1 MQTKQLYPTDLTD
14 SQWNLIK
21 EMLPKARPGG
31 RPRSL
36 EMRDIVNAILYLVV
50 SGVQWRMLPKEYP
63 KWPSVYHY
71 FREWRQSGL
80 WKRVHDTLRA
90 RVREKAGR
98 HKHPTAGCIDSQSV
112 EMTLVP
118 GLRGYDAGKHVMG
131 RKRHILVDTL
141 GLVLG
146 VLVTAASISDP
157 AGARQPLSKLGGFC
171 KNLRKI
177 WADGTYRGELLNW
190 VADRFRFRIEPVL
203 RPEGQKGF
211 QVLPRRWVVER
222 TFAWLDAN
230 RRLSKDYEV
239 LIDTSETMI
248 YIAMT
253 RLLIRRLATTT
264 S

>member
-1 MQTKQLYPTDLTD
+1 MQTKQLYPTDLND
-14 SQWNLIK
+14 SQWNVIR
-21 EMLPKARPGG
+21 EMLPKAKPGG

-36 EMRDIVNAILYLVV
+36 EMREVVNGILYLVV
-50 SGVQWRMLPKEYP
+50 GGIQWRMLPKEYP

-71 FREWRQSGL
+71 FREWQEKGL
-80 WKRVHDTLRA
+80 WKRIHDTLRA

-98 HKHPTAGCIDSQSV
+98 HKHPTAACIDSQSV

-118 GLRGYDAGKHVMG
+118 GLRGYDAGKHGMG

-146 VLVTAASISDP
+146 VIVTAASVSDP
-157 AGARQPLSKLGGFC
+157 AGARQLLSCLGGFC

-190 VADRFRFRIEPVL
+190 VATRFRFRVEAVVHPK
-203 RPEGQKGF
+203 GQKGF

-222 TFAWLDAN
+222 TFAWFDAN

-239 LIDTSETMI
+239 LTDTSVSMI

-253 RLLIRRLATTT
+253 RLLLRRLVP

>member
-14 SQWNLIK
+14 SQWDLIK

-31 RPRSL
+31 RPRNL
-36 EMRDIVNAILYLVV
+36 EMRKVVNAILYLVV
-50 SGVQWRMLPKEYP
+50 GGIQWRMLPKEYP
-63 KWPSVYHY
+63 KWQSVYHY
-71 FREWRQSGL
+71 FREWRKCGL
-80 WKRVHDTLRA
+80 WKRIHDTLRA
-90 RVREKAGR
+90 RVREKTGR

-112 EMTLVP
+112 KATLVA
-118 GLRGYDAGKHVMG
+118 GLRGYDAGKNVKG
-131 RKRHILVDTL
+131 IKRHILVDTL
-141 GLVLG
+141 GLMLAV
-146 VLVTAASISDP
+146 VVTAASVSDP
-157 AGARQPLSKLGGFC
+157 AGARQLLSGLGGFC

-190 VADRFRFRIEPVL
+190 VAARFRFRIEPVL

-230 RRLSKDYEV
+230 RRLSKDYEAFT
-239 LIDTSETMI
+239 DTSTTMI

-253 RLLIRRLATTT
+253 RLLIRRLAL

>member
-1 MQTKQLYPTDLTD
+1 MQTKQLYRTDLND
-14 SQWNLIK
+14 SQWNVIR
-21 EMLPKARPGG
+21 EMLPKAKPGG

-36 EMRDIVNAILYLVV
+36 EMREVVNGILYLVV
-50 SGVQWRMLPKEYP
+50 GGIQWRMLPKEYP

-71 FREWRQSGL
+71 FREWQEKGL
-80 WKRVHDTLRA
+80 WKRIHDTLRA

-98 HKHPTAGCIDSQSV
+98 HKHPTAACLDSQSV

-131 RKRHILVDTL
+131 RKPHILVDTL

-146 VLVTAASISDP
+146 VIVTAASVSDP
-157 AGARQPLSKLGGFC
+157 AGARQLLSCLDGFC

-190 VADRFRFRIEPVL
+190 VATRFRFRVEAVVHPK
-203 RPEGQKGF
+203 GQKGF

-222 TFAWLDAN
+222 TFAWFDAN

-239 LIDTSETMI
+239 LTDTSVSMI

-253 RLLIRRLATTT
+253 RLLLRRLVP

>member
-1 MQTKQLYPTDLTD
+1 MQTKQLYPTDLND
-14 SQWNLIK
+14 SQWNVIR
-21 EMLPKARPGG
+21 EMLPEAKPGG

-36 EMRDIVNAILYLVV
+36 EMREVVNGILYLVV
-50 SGVQWRMLPKEYP
+50 GGIQWRMLPKEYP

-71 FREWRQSGL
+71 FREWQEKGL
-80 WKRVHDTLRA
+80 WKRIHDTLRA

-98 HKHPTAGCIDSQSV
+98 HKHPTAACIDSQSV

-146 VLVTAASISDP
+146 VIVTAASVSDP
-157 AGARQPLSKLGGFC
+157 AGARQLLSGLGGFC

-190 VADRFRFRIEPVL
+190 VTTRYRFQIEAVV
-203 RPEGQKGF
+203 RPKGQKGF

-222 TFAWLDAN
+222 TFAWFDAN

-239 LIDTSETMI
+239 LTDTSVSMI

-253 RLLIRRLATTT
+253 RLLLRRLAP

>member
-21 EMLPKARPGG
+21 EMLPPAKPGG
-31 RPRSL
+31 RPRTL
-36 EMRDIVNAILYLVV
+36 DMRQVVNAILYLVV
-50 SGVQWRMLPKEYP
+50 GGIQWRMMPREYP
-63 KWPSVYHY
+63 KWQSVYHY
-71 FREWRQSGL
+71 FREWHDSGL
-80 WKRVHDTLRA
+80 LKRIHDTFRARERKRV
-90 RVREKAGR
+90 GR

-112 EMTLVP
+112 EGTLVP
-118 GLRGYDAGKHVMG
+118 GVRGYDAGKHVMG

-146 VLVTAASISDP
+146 VHVTPASVSDP
-157 AGARQPLSKLGGFC
+157 AGARQLLCSLGGFC

-177 WADGTYRGELLNW
+177 WADGTYRGQLLDW
-190 VADRFRFRIEPVL
+190 VAARFRFRLEPVL

-222 TFAWLDAN
+222 TFAWFDAN

-239 LIDTSETMI
+239 LTDTSEAMI
-248 YIAMT
+248 YVAMT
-253 RLLIRRLATTT
+253 RLLLRRLAPAP
-264 S
+264 